1 MKVFKSVLLLAIS
14 CTLWSSCKTTATAP
28 ISSSSNHN
36 NIIGSWEGCDG
47 RIITFSKTKPLAT
60 PSSSETKHNKRLTKK
75 DSIIGRY
82 SKLGG
87 LTRYQFTQNEIGYK
101 LIEKS
106 RGHYTGMVKWQDL
119 SGTETWKEV
128 TIHVDNDTYRDD
140 NSDSCSKVIKRIKN
154 LEKYGLK

>member
-1 MKVFKSVLLLAIS
+1 MKVFRSILLLAIS
-14 CTLWSSCKTTATAP
+14 CALWISCKTTATAP
-28 ISSSSNHN
+28 IASSSNHN
-36 NIIGSWEGCDG
+36 DIIGSWEGCDG

-60 PSSSETKHNKRLTKK
+60 PSSSETTQNNGLTKK
-75 DSIIGRY
+75 DFIIGRY

-106 RGHYTGMVKWQDL
+106 PGHYTGMVKWQDL
-119 SGTETWKEV
+119 SGIETWKEV

-140 NSDSCSKVIKRIKN
+140 NSDSCSKVITRIKN
-154 LEKYGLK
+154 PEKYGLK